1 MGNIDEIKE
10 RLRQQGGKLVG
21 YARVSTED
29 QNCAIQIEKLLQL
42 GCHKVYAD
50 KSTGKNVNRAELQQ
64 CLDYLR
70 EGDVLA
76 FTRVDRLG
84 RSLKDLVTLSD
95 QLRRK
100 E

>member
-1 MGNIDEIKE
+1 MGNIDDIKE
-10 RLRQQGGKLVG
+10 RLRQHGGKLVG
-21 YARVSTED
+21 YARESTDD
-29 QNCAIQIEKLLQL
+29 QNCSLQIERLNQL

-50 KSTGKNVNRAELQQ
+50 KSTGKNVDRAQLQQ

-84 RSLKDLVTLSD
+84 RSLKDLVNHI
-95 QLRRK
+95 
-100 E
+100 